1 MAKKPTKSRNMS
13 VYSNLAHKRKTK
25 KDREARKKA
34 EYLASL
40 PKHPVTRILYRLHPK
55 RVLRYWFS
63 KKGGLMALKI
73 AGVGLLFLVLLVGA
87 LFAFY
92 RKDLDQIRPGE
103 LAKRVQTT
111 VTRYYDRN
119 DQLLYEDKGAGNY
132 KLVID
137 GNEIGKY
144 MKDATI
150 AIEDRDFYKHNGVSP
165 VGIARAVVSNASG
178 NSTQGGST
186 LTQQLVKQVFF
197 ADQAQERGL
206 AGIPRKIKELILSIE
221 VERMY
226 SKDQIIDLYLNE
238 SPYGGRRNGVESA
251 AQTYFGKS
259 AKDLTLAESA
269 LLAAIPNQPG
279 YYDPYNRP
287 GNQDLVV
294 RQHKVLDNMVEVGSI
309 KKEQADAAKKV
320 AIIDSI
326 KPEASQYQDIKAPHF
341 VQMVRSQLE
350 QELGKATV
358 GKGGLIVKTTLDIRI
373 QDKLQGAMTDMFNS
387 STPARNGF
395 TNGAGTVEDT
405 QTGQIVALV
414 GSRDFNYEGYGQDN
428 AATAYIQPGST
439 VKPFVFSELFKK
451 NYGSGSILSDTNF
464 DREYGGRV
472 QNHDG
477 RYMGNINIRS
487 SLALSRN
494 IPAIKAM
501 YIDGVQPSLQTIRDM
516 GASSY
521 CSQGAD
527 TTVGLASAIGGCGV
541 RQIDMVNAYASLAR
555 MGVYKP
561 TSTILEVKN
570 SQNTVLKK
578 WTDTGSKQVLDPQI
592 PYIVSDILGDQN
604 ARAALHGRNVPG
616 LDIPGVRTGVK
627 TGTSDVG
634 GKPKDLWI
642 MNYSPVLAMG
652 LWVGNPDTSPVR
664 SDNSAAAGRIV
675 GTVMEYA
682 HKEVYGPEG
691 KWKAGDWF
699 VKPAGIQ
706 TIGGQLYPSWY
717 NKGKG
722 STNTKVTF
730 DTVSKKKATSCTP
743 DGARVSLDVVSITD
757 PITKQQTITNPDG
770 YDASKDDDAHK
781 CDDAKPVIAD
791 ITSDKTGTKYTITIT
806 VEKGTFDITGVT
818 ATVGGSNIQLSG
830 SGDTYTGTYTATNAS
845 DDPPSI
851 TATATDS
858 GMYTDT
864 KTSTLSSH

>member
-25 KDREARKKA
+25 KDSEARKKA

-40 PKHPVTRILYRLHPK
+40 PKHPMKRILYRLHPK
-55 RVLRYWFS
+55 RFWGYWFS
-63 KKGGLMALKI
+63 KKGGIMALKI

-87 LFAFY
+87 LFAYY

-111 VTRYYDRN
+111 VTRYEDRN
-119 DQLLYEDKGAGNY
+119 GILLYEDKGAGNY
-132 KLVID
+132 KLVVD
-137 GNEIGKY
+137 GSEISKY

-165 VGIARAVVSNASG
+165 VGITRAVISNASG

-221 VERMY
+221 VERIY
-226 SKDQIIDLYLNE
+226 DKDQIMELYLNE
-238 SPYGGRRNGVESA
+238 SPYGGRRNGVQSA
-251 AQTYFGKS
+251 AQTYFGKT
-259 AKDLTLAESA
+259 AKDISLPEAA

-279 YYDPYNRP
+279 YYNPYNRA
-287 GNQDLVV
+287 GNQDLVT

-309 KKEQADAAKKV
+309 TREQADAAKKV

-326 KPEASQYQDIKAPHF
+326 KPEASQYENIKAPHF
-341 VQMVRSQLE
+341 VQMVRTQLE

-358 GKGGLIVKTTLDIRI
+358 GKGGLVVRTTLDIRI
-373 QDKLQGAMTDMFNS
+373 QDKLQEAVTDMFNS
-387 STPARNGF
+387 NIPTRNGF
-395 TNGAGTVEDT
+395 TNGAATVEDT

-464 DREYGGRV
+464 DRQYGAKV
-472 QNHDG
+472 QNHDA
-477 RYMGNINIRS
+477 RFMGNINIRS

-561 TSTILEVKN
+561 TSTVLEVKN

-578 WTDTGSKQVLDPQI
+578 WTDTGSKQILDPQI
-592 PYIVSDILGDQN
+592 PYIISDILTDQN
-604 ARAALHGRNVPG
+604 ARAALHGRNIPG
-616 LDIPGVRTGVK
+616 LDVPGVKTGVK

-652 LWVGNPDTSPVR
+652 LWVGNPDTSPVQ
-664 SDNSAAAGRIV
+664 SSNSAAAGRIIS
-675 GTVMEYA
+675 TVMEYA
-682 HKEVYGPEG
+682 HKDIYGPEG
-691 KWKAGDWF
+691 KWKSGDWF
-699 VKPAGIQ
+699 TRPGGIQ
-706 TIGGQLYPSWY
+706 VIGGQLYPSWY
-717 NKGKG
+717 NKSKG
-722 STNTKVTF
+722 STNKKITF
-730 DTVSKKKATSCTP
+730 DTVSKKKATACTP
-743 DGARVSLDVVSITD
+743 DGARIEIEVISMTD
-757 PITKQQTITNPDG
+757 PITKQEAITSPDG
-770 YDASKDDDAHK
+770 YDANGDDDVHK
-781 CDDAKPVIAD
+781 CDDVKPLIDD
-791 ITSDKTGTKYTITIT
+791 IDSSRSGNTYTVTIT
-806 VEKGTFDITGVT
+806 VQKGTFDINKVT

-830 SGDTYTGTYTATNAS
+830 SGTTYTGTYTRTNGS
-845 DDPPSI
+845 DPAPNI
-851 TATATDS
+851 TVTATDT
-858 GMYTDT
+858 GLYTDT
-864 KTSTLSSH
+864 KSGTLSN

>member
-1 MAKKPTKSRNMS
+1 MS

-25 KDREARKKA
+25 KDSEARKKA

-40 PKHPVTRILYRLHPK
+40 PKHPMKRILYRLHPK
-55 RVLRYWFS
+55 RFWGYWFS
-63 KKGGLMALKI
+63 KKGGIMALKI

-87 LFAFY
+87 LFAYY

-111 VTRYYDRN
+111 VTRYEDRN
-119 DQLLYEDKGAGNY
+119 GILLYEDKGAGNY
-132 KLVID
+132 KLVVD
-137 GNEIGKY
+137 GSEISKY

-165 VGIARAVVSNASG
+165 VGITRAVISNASG

-226 SKDQIIDLYLNE
+226 DKDQIMELYLNE
-238 SPYGGRRNGVESA
+238 SPYGGRRNGVQSA
-251 AQTYFGKS
+251 AQTYFGKT
-259 AKDLTLAESA
+259 AKDISLPEAA

-279 YYDPYNRP
+279 YYNPYNRA
-287 GNQDLVV
+287 GNQDLVT

-309 KKEQADAAKKV
+309 TREQADAAKKV

-326 KPEASQYQDIKAPHF
+326 KPEASQYENIKAPHF
-341 VQMVRSQLE
+341 VQMVRTQLE

-358 GKGGLIVKTTLDIRI
+358 GKGGLVVRTTLDIRI
-373 QDKLQGAMTDMFNS
+373 QDKLQEAVTDMFNS
-387 STPARNGF
+387 NIPTRNGF
-395 TNGAGTVEDT
+395 TNGAATVEDT

-464 DREYGGRV
+464 DRQYGAKV
-472 QNHDG
+472 QNHDA
-477 RYMGNINIRS
+477 RFMGNINIRS

-561 TSTILEVKN
+561 TSTVLEVKN

-578 WTDTGSKQVLDPQI
+578 WTDTGSKQILDPQI
-592 PYIVSDILGDQN
+592 PYIISDILTDQN
-604 ARAALHGRNVPG
+604 ARAALHGRNIPG
-616 LDIPGVRTGVK
+616 LDVPGVKTGVK

-652 LWVGNPDTSPVR
+652 LWVGNPDTSPVQ
-664 SDNSAAAGRIV
+664 SSNSAAAGRIIS
-675 GTVMEYA
+675 TVMEYA
-682 HKEVYGPEG
+682 HKDIYGPEG
-691 KWKAGDWF
+691 KWKSGDWF
-699 VKPAGIQ
+699 TRPGGIQ
-706 TIGGQLYPSWY
+706 VIGGQLYPSWY
-717 NKGKG
+717 NKSKG
-722 STNTKVTF
+722 STNKKITF
-730 DTVSKKKATSCTP
+730 DTVSKKKATACTP
-743 DGARVSLDVVSITD
+743 DGARIEIEVISMTD
-757 PITKQQTITNPDG
+757 PITKQEAITSPDG
-770 YDASKDDDAHK
+770 YDANGDDDVHK
-781 CDDAKPVIAD
+781 CDDVKPLIDD
-791 ITSDKTGTKYTITIT
+791 IDSSRSGNTYTVTIT
-806 VEKGTFDITGVT
+806 VQKGTFDINKVT

-830 SGDTYTGTYTATNAS
+830 SGTTYTGTYTRTNGS
-845 DDPPSI
+845 DPAPNI
-851 TATATDS
+851 TVTATDT
-858 GMYTDT
+858 GLYTDT
-864 KTSTLSSH
+864 KSGTLSN

>member
-1 MAKKPTKSRNMS
+1 MS

-25 KDREARKKA
+25 KDSEARKKA

-40 PKHPVTRILYRLHPK
+40 PKHPMKRILYRLHPK
-55 RVLRYWFS
+55 RFWGYWFS
-63 KKGGLMALKI
+63 KKGGIMALKI

-87 LFAFY
+87 LFAYY

-111 VTRYYDRN
+111 VTRYEDRN
-119 DQLLYEDKGAGNY
+119 GILLYEDKGAGNY
-132 KLVID
+132 KLVVD
-137 GNEIGKY
+137 GSEISKY

-165 VGIARAVVSNASG
+165 VGITRAVISNASG

-226 SKDQIIDLYLNE
+226 DKDQIMELYLNE
-238 SPYGGRRNGVESA
+238 SPYGGRRNGVQSA
-251 AQTYFGKS
+251 AQTYFGKT
-259 AKDLTLAESA
+259 AKDISLPEAA

-279 YYDPYNRP
+279 YYNPYNRA
-287 GNQDLVV
+287 GNQDLVT

-309 KKEQADAAKKV
+309 TREQADAAKKV

-326 KPEASQYQDIKAPHF
+326 KPEASQYENIKAPHF
-341 VQMVRSQLE
+341 VQMVRTQLE

-358 GKGGLIVKTTLDIRI
+358 GKGGLVVRTTLDIRI
-373 QDKLQGAMTDMFNS
+373 QDKLQEAVTDMFNS
-387 STPARNGF
+387 NIPTRNGF
-395 TNGAGTVEDT
+395 TNGAATVEDT

-464 DREYGGRV
+464 DRQYGAKV
-472 QNHDG
+472 QNHDA
-477 RYMGNINIRS
+477 RFMGNINIRS

-561 TSTILEVKN
+561 TSTVLEVKN

-578 WTDTGSKQVLDPQI
+578 WTDTGSKQILDPQI
-592 PYIVSDILGDQN
+592 PYIISDILTDQN
-604 ARAALHGRNVPG
+604 ARAALHGRNIPG
-616 LDIPGVRTGVK
+616 LDVPGVKTGVK

-652 LWVGNPDTSPVR
+652 LWVGNPDTSPVQ
-664 SDNSAAAGRIV
+664 SSNSAAAGRIIS
-675 GTVMEYA
+675 TVMEYA
-682 HKEVYGPEG
+682 HKDIYGPEG
-691 KWKAGDWF
+691 KWKSGDWF
-699 VKPAGIQ
+699 TRPGGIQ
-706 TIGGQLYPSWY
+706 VIGGQLYPSWY
-717 NKGKG
+717 NKSKG
-722 STNTKVTF
+722 STNKKITF
-730 DTVSKKKATSCTP
+730 DTVSKKKATACTP
-743 DGARVSLDVVSITD
+743 DGARVEIEVISMTD
-757 PITKQQTITNPDG
+757 PITKQEAITSPDG
-770 YDASKDDDAHK
+770 YDANGDDDVHK
-781 CDDAKPVIAD
+781 CDDVKPLIDD
-791 ITSDKTGTKYTITIT
+791 IDSSRSGNTYTVTIT
-806 VEKGTFDITGVT
+806 VQKGTFDINKVT

-830 SGDTYTGTYTATNAS
+830 SGTTYTGTYTRTNGS
-845 DDPPSI
+845 DPAPNI
-851 TATATDS
+851 TVTATDT
-858 GMYTDT
+858 GLYTDT
-864 KTSTLSSH
+864 KSGTLSN

>member
-25 KDREARKKA
+25 KDSEARKKA
-34 EYLASL
+34 VYLASL
-40 PKHPVTRILYRLHPK
+40 PKHPVKRVLHRLHPK
-55 RVLRYWFS
+55 RFWGYWFS

-87 LFAFY
+87 LFAYY

-111 VTRYYDRN
+111 VTRYEDRN
-119 DQLLYEDKGAGNY
+119 GILLYEDKGAGNY
-132 KLVID
+132 KLVVD
-137 GNEIGKY
+137 GNEISKY

-165 VGIARAVVSNASG
+165 IGITRAVISNASG

-197 ADQAQERGL
+197 ADQSQERGL

-226 SKDQIIDLYLNE
+226 NKDQIIDLYLNE
-238 SPYGGRRNGVESA
+238 SPYGGRRNGVQSA
-251 AQTYFGKS
+251 AQTYFGKG
-259 AKDLTLAESA
+259 AKDLTLPEAA

-279 YYDPYNRP
+279 YYDPYNRA
-287 GNQDLVV
+287 GNPDLVA

-309 KKEQADAAKKV
+309 TKEQSDAAKKV

-326 KPEASQYQDIKAPHF
+326 KAEASQYENIKAPHF
-341 VQMVRSQLE
+341 VQMVRAQLE

-358 GKGGLIVKTTLDIRI
+358 GKGGLVVKTTLDLRI

-387 STPARNGF
+387 NVPTRNGF
-395 TNGAGTVEDT
+395 TNGAATVEDT

-451 NYGSGSILSDTNF
+451 NYGSGSVLSDTNF
-464 DREYGGRV
+464 DKQYGAKV

-477 RYMGNINIRS
+477 RFMGNINVRS

-561 TSTILEVKN
+561 TSTVLEVKN

-578 WTDTGSKQVLDPQI
+578 WTDTGSKQVMDPQI
-592 PYIVSDILGDQN
+592 PYIVSDILTDQN

-616 LDIPGVRTGVK
+616 LDVPGVKTGVK

-664 SDNSAAAGRIV
+664 SDNSAAAGRIIS
-675 GTVMEYA
+675 TVMEYA
-682 HKEVYGPEG
+682 HKDVYGPEG
-691 KWKAGDWF
+691 KWKTGDWF

-706 TIGGQLYPSWY
+706 TIAGQLYPAWY
-717 NKGKG
+717 NKSKG
-722 STNTKVTF
+722 STNKKITF
-730 DTVSKKKATSCTP
+730 DTVSKKKATACTP
-743 DGARVSLDVVSITD
+743 EGARTEIEVISMTD
-757 PITKQQTITNPDG
+757 PITKQEAITNPDG
-770 YDASKDDDAHK
+770 YDASKDDDIHK
-781 CDDAKPVIAD
+781 CDDVKPIISD
-791 ITSDKTGTKYTITIT
+791 IDSDRSGNTYTITIT
-806 VEKGTFDITGVT
+806 VQKGTFDVSKVT
-818 ATVGGSNIQLSG
+818 ATVAGSNIQLNG
-830 SGDTYTGTYTATNAS
+830 SGTTFTGAYTRTNPS
-845 DDPPSI
+845 DPAPSI
-851 TATATDS
+851 TVTATDS
-858 GMYTDT
+858 GMYTGT
-864 KTSTLSSH
+864 RSGTLSN

>member
-25 KDREARKKA
+25 KDSEARKKA

-40 PKHPVTRILYRLHPK
+40 PKHPMKRILYRLHPK
-55 RVLRYWFS
+55 RFWGYWFS
-63 KKGGLMALKI
+63 KKGGIMALKI

-87 LFAFY
+87 LFAYY

-111 VTRYYDRN
+111 VTRYEDRN
-119 DQLLYEDKGAGNY
+119 GILLYEDKGAGNY
-132 KLVID
+132 KLVVD
-137 GNEIGKY
+137 GSEISKY

-165 VGIARAVVSNASG
+165 VGITRAVISNASG

-226 SKDQIIDLYLNE
+226 DKDQIMELYLNE
-238 SPYGGRRNGVESA
+238 SPYGGRRNGVQSA
-251 AQTYFGKS
+251 AQTYFGKT
-259 AKDLTLAESA
+259 AKDISLPEAA

-279 YYDPYNRP
+279 YYNPYNRA
-287 GNQDLVV
+287 GNQDLVT

-309 KKEQADAAKKV
+309 TREQADAAKKV

-326 KPEASQYQDIKAPHF
+326 KPEASQYENIKAPHF
-341 VQMVRSQLE
+341 VQMVRTQLE

-358 GKGGLIVKTTLDIRI
+358 GKGGLVVRTTLDIRI
-373 QDKLQGAMTDMFNS
+373 QDKLQEAVTDMFNS
-387 STPARNGF
+387 NIPTRNGF
-395 TNGAGTVEDT
+395 TNGAATVEDT

-464 DREYGGRV
+464 DRQYGAKV
-472 QNHDG
+472 QNHDA
-477 RYMGNINIRS
+477 RFMGNINIRS

-561 TSTILEVKN
+561 TSTVLEVKN

-578 WTDTGSKQVLDPQI
+578 WTDTGSKQILDPQI
-592 PYIVSDILGDQN
+592 PYIISDILTDQN
-604 ARAALHGRNVPG
+604 ARAALHGRNIPG
-616 LDIPGVRTGVK
+616 LDVPGVKTGVK

-652 LWVGNPDTSPVR
+652 LWVGNPDTSPVQ
-664 SDNSAAAGRIV
+664 SSNSAAAGRIIS
-675 GTVMEYA
+675 TVMEYA
-682 HKEVYGPEG
+682 HKDIYAPEG
-691 KWKAGDWF
+691 KWKSGDWF
-699 VKPAGIQ
+699 TRPAGIQ
-706 TIGGQLYPSWY
+706 VIGGQLYPSWY
-717 NKGKG
+717 NKSKG
-722 STNTKVTF
+722 STNKKITF
-730 DTVSKKKATSCTP
+730 DTVSKKKATACTP
-743 DGARVSLDVVSITD
+743 DGARIEIEVISMTD
-757 PITKQQTITNPDG
+757 PITKQEAITSPDG
-770 YDASKDDDAHK
+770 YDANGDDDVHK
-781 CDDAKPVIAD
+781 CDDVKPLIDD
-791 ITSDKTGTKYTITIT
+791 IDSSRSGNTYTVTIT
-806 VEKGTFDITGVT
+806 VQKGTFDINKVT

-830 SGDTYTGTYTATNAS
+830 SGTTYTGTYTRTNGS
-845 DDPPSI
+845 DPAPNI
-851 TATATDS
+851 TVTATDT
-858 GMYTDT
+858 GLYTDT
-864 KTSTLSSH
+864 KSGTLSN